1 MVSINETARMKHP
14 LTIFRESRNQTLE
27 AFAKD
32 IGASKG
38 MVWKWENRTA
48 IPRPEYMRK
57 IIDIADGAVT
67 ANDWYTE
74 AAQ

>member
-1 MVSINETARMKHP
+1 MEHP
-14 LTIFRESRNQTLE
+14 LTLLRKARKQTLE
-27 AFAKD
+27 AFAND
-32 IGASKG
+32 LGASKG
-38 MVWKWENRTA
+38 TLWKWENRKA

-57 IIDIADGAVT
+57 IVEVSNGSVT